1 MCECIIIIFFFRS
14 LYGGQVVTISGDGFL
29 PSDGSGV
36 GSLTVA
42 MGNTQCDIQT
52 ASATNTEITCITGST
67 AITHRV
73 NNNA

>member
-1 MCECIIIIFFFRS
+1 MLHFSCISYRS
-14 LYGGQVVTISGDGFL
+14 LFGGQAVTIDGAGFL

-36 GSLTVA
+36 GSVTVA
-42 MGNTQCDIQT
+42 MDGTQCDIQT
-52 ASATNTEITCITGST
+52 ASVTNDQITCVTRST